1 MGGPSLESQRAAE
14 ERRKARLAA
23 MRTRNGVVDLAEWRA
38 ARHAADFLRSTHGDL
53 PLFLGIR
60 VLVSRS
66 VGFELEVTLVRDDP
80 MVRRCIP
87 TAVNEVPVRIVVRN
101 PERPPGAVSAPRVPS
116 EP

>member
-1 MGGPSLESQRAAE
+1 MGGPSLESHRAAE

-23 MRTRNGVVDLAEWRA
+23 MRTRDGVVDLAELRA

-53 PLFLGIR
+53 PLLLGIR
-60 VLVSRS
+60 VFVAKSI
-66 VGFELEVTLVRDDP
+66 GFELEVTLVRNDP

-101 PERPPGAVSAPRVPS
+101 PERPRGTVSAPPVRS
-116 EP
+116 DS